1 MSEMKLKPKSVPSSA
16 TKSESQRLFENES
29 LTLQSLRLIAAPN
42 PEDDLSDE
50 ELMNYCKSSTQSPE
64 LIKSLID
71 CIKSI

>member
-1 MSEMKLKPKSVPSSA
+1 MSETKMKPKSIPSSA
-16 TKSESQRLFENES
+16 IKSESQRLFENES

-50 ELMNYCKSSTQSPE
+50 ELMDYCKSNTHSPE
-64 LIKSLID
+64 LIKNLID